1 MHVRTTTTSG
11 DRTDDGRAAGRG
23 VPDGA
28 TRLAQLAARVPY
40 RPGLTGLR
48 AVAVTGVVLAAAGHA
63 WIPGGRV
70 AGVEVLFVVSGYLT
84 VATVTAPDR
93 PLRLAGAARALAAR
107 ARRVL
112 PALLTLLGGVSLL
125 VLATQPDGLFRLGGE
140 IRATLLG
147 VVNWQLITTTG
158 DAAAAPSS
166 LAHLWPVAVGAQLT
180 LVVVLALVAAAS
192 PRARAVLRLAVVVL
206 AVGAAIALAVLADG
220 GQVADRLR
228 YGTDTRATGLL
239 LGAALGLTVTPARD
253 GAIAGI
259 RGRRLRTVGLLAVLG
274 ILVTM
279 RVGGEDA
286 GWIGAGGPLLTDV
299 LAVLAV
305 AVIVRGA
312 AAGPLAATGL
322 QWLGLRS
329 YAIYLWHWPVIVALG
344 GPAAVARPVTTAVY
358 LLAVVVLGDV
368 TYRFVE
374 VPLGATW
381 RVEGSGTAGRT
392 GFAVGVAALA
402 CGAACAA
409 ALLTSAPLLP

>member
-1 MHVRTTTTSG
+1 MHVRTRTTG
-11 DRTDDGRAAGRG
+11 QDRTDDGRAGDTGAQAATGRS
-23 VPDGA
+23 P
-28 TRLAQLAARVPY
+28 RPQY

-48 AVAVTGVVLAAAGHA
+48 AVAVAGVVLAAAGHT

-70 AGVEVLFVVSGYLT
+70 TGIEVLFVVSGYLT
-84 VATVTAPDR
+84 VVSITTRGLPGR
-93 PLRLAGAARALAAR
+93 GLAALGAVASR

-112 PALLTLLGGVSLL
+112 PALLTLLGGASLL
-125 VLATQPDGLFRLGGE
+125 VLSTQPDGLFRLGAE
-140 IRATLLG
+140 IRGALLG
-147 VVNWQLITTTG
+147 IINWQLIATSGTDTT
-158 DAAAAPSS
+158 APSS

-180 LVVVLALVAAAS
+180 LVVIVGLAAATT
-192 PRARAVLRLAVVVL
+192 PRARAVLRLAAVVL
-206 AVGAAIALAVLADG
+206 ALAASIALVVLTG
-220 GQVADRLR
+220 GAQVADRLL

-239 LGAALGLTVTPARD
+239 LGAALGLTVVPVRGRAVP
-253 GAIAGI
+253 GM

-274 ILVTM
+274 LVATM
-279 RVGGEDA
+279 LVGGEGA
-286 GWIGAGGPLLTDV
+286 AWIGAGGPLLTDL
-299 LAVLAV
+299 LAMLAV

-358 LLAVVVLGDV
+358 LLLVVVLGDL
-368 TYRFVE
+368 TYRYVE

-402 CGAACAA
+402 CGSACAA
-409 ALLTSAPLLP
+409 ALLTSGLRLP

>member
-1 MHVRTTTTSG
+1 MQVRTRTRDQ
-11 DRTDDGRAAGRG
+11 DRTDDGRADASGA
-23 VPDGA
+23 PDVA
-28 TRLAQLAARVPY
+28 VDMARLAARVPY
-40 RPGLTGLR
+40 RSGLTGLR
-48 AVAVTGVVLAAAGHA
+48 AVAVSGIVLAAAGHT

-70 AGVEVLFVVSGYLT
+70 AGIEVLFVVSGYLT
-84 VATVTAPDR
+84 VARVTAADR
-93 PLRLAGAARALAAR
+93 PLRPAGAAAALAAR

-147 VVNWQLITTTG
+147 VVNWRLIMTADDG
-158 DAAAAPSS
+158 AAVPSS
-166 LAHLWPVAVGAQLT
+166 LAHLWPLAVGAQLT
-180 LVVVLALVAAAS
+180 LVVVAARVAASA
-192 PRARAVLRLAVVVL
+192 PRARAWLRLVAVVL
-206 AVGAAIALAVLADG
+206 AVSAAIALAVLAEG
-220 GQVADRLR
+220 AQVAERLL

-239 LGAALGLTVTPARD
+239 LGVALGLTVTAAPD
-253 GAIAGI
+253 GAVTGI
-259 RGRRLRTVGLLAVLG
+259 RGRRLRTVGLLALVG

-279 RVGGEDA
+279 RVGGEGA
-286 GWIGAGGPLLTDV
+286 AWIGAAGPLLTDV
-299 LAVLAV
+299 FAVLAV
-305 AVIVRGA
+305 AVIARGA
-312 AAGPLAATGL
+312 ADGPLSATGL

-329 YAIYLWHWPVIVALG
+329 YAIYLWHWPVLVALG
-344 GPAAVARPVTTAVY
+344 GPAAVARPATTAVY
-358 LLAVVVLGDV
+358 VLAVVVLGDV

>member
-1 MHVRTTTTSG
+1 MHVRTRTTG
-11 DRTDDGRAAGRG
+11 QDRTDHGRAEARG
-23 VPDGA
+23 VPDVSVGMA
-28 TRLAQLAARVPY
+28 RLAARVPY
-40 RPGLTGLR
+40 RSGLTGLR
-48 AVAVTGVVLAAAGHA
+48 AVAVTGIVLGAAGHS
-63 WIPGGRV
+63 WLPGGRV
-70 AGVEVLFVVSGYLT
+70 AGIEVLFVVSGYLT
-84 VATVTAPDR
+84 VATVTAADR
-93 PLRLAGAARALAAR
+93 PLHVAGAAGALAAR

-147 VVNWQLITTTG
+147 VVNWQLIM
-158 DAAAAPSS
+158 AADDSAVPSS
-166 LAHLWPVAVGAQLT
+166 LSHLWPLAVGAQLT
-180 LVVVLALVAAAS
+180 LVVVAARVAASS
-192 PRARAVLRLAVVVL
+192 PRARAVLRLAAVVL
-206 AVGAAIALAVLADG
+206 ALSAAIALAVLAEG
-220 GQVADRLR
+220 APIAERLL

-239 LGAALGLTVTPARD
+239 LGVALGLTVTPAPH
-253 GAIAGI
+253 GAVAGI
-259 RGRRLRTVGLLAVLG
+259 RGRRLRTVGLLALVA

-279 RVGGEDA
+279 RVGREGA
-286 GWIGAGGPLLTDV
+286 AWIGAGGPLLTDL

-305 AVIVRGA
+305 AVIVRGSA
-312 AAGPLAATGL
+312 PGPLSAAGL

-329 YAIYLWHWPVIVALG
+329 YAIYLWHWPLIVALG
-344 GPAAVARPVTTAVY
+344 GPAAVARPATTALY
-358 LLAVVVLGDV
+358 LLAVVVLGDI

-392 GFAVGVAALA
+392 GLAVGVAALA

>member
-1 MHVRTTTTSG
+1 MHVRTRTRG
-11 DRTDDGRAAGRG
+11 RVRTDVGRADERS
-23 VPDGA
+23 VPD
-28 TRLAQLAARVPY
+28 LAASLAPLAARVPY
-40 RPGLTGLR
+40 RPALTGLR
-48 AVAVTGVVLAAAGHA
+48 AVAVTGIVLAAAGHP

-84 VATVTAPDR
+84 VATVTGADR
-93 PLRLAGAARALAAR
+93 PLRRPGAARALAAR

-147 VVNWQLITTTG
+147 IVNWQLIMAAD
-158 DAAAAPSS
+158 DAAAVPSS
-166 LAHLWPVAVGAQLT
+166 LEHLWPLAVGAQLT
-180 LVVVLALVAAAS
+180 LVVLLALVAAAS

-206 AVGAAIALAVLADG
+206 AVCSAIVLAVLADG
-220 GQVADRLR
+220 PQIADRLR

-239 LGAALGLTVTPARD
+239 LGVALGLAVTPARE
-253 GAIAGI
+253 GTVAGM

-274 ILVTM
+274 IVVTM
-279 RVGGEDA
+279 RVGGEGA

-312 AAGPLAATGL
+312 AAGPLAATGV

-344 GPAAVARPVTTAVY
+344 GPSAVTRPTTTAVY
-358 LLAVVVLGDV
+358 LLAVVILGDV

-409 ALLTSAPLLP
+409 ALVTSAPLLP

>member
-1 MHVRTTTTSG
+1 MTTRE
-11 DRTDDGRAAGRG
+11 DRTDDGRADEGS
-23 VPDGA
+23 VPDGEA
-28 TRLAQLAARVPY
+28 SIAPLAGGVQY

-48 AVAVTGVVLAAAGHA
+48 AVAVTGIVLAAAGHT

-84 VATVTAPDR
+84 VATVTAADR
-93 PLRLAGAARALAAR
+93 PLRRADAARALAAR

-125 VLATQPDGLFRLGGE
+125 VLATRPDGLFRLGGE

-147 VVNWQLITTTG
+147 IVNWQIIMAAD
-158 DAAAAPSS
+158 DAAAVPSS
-166 LAHLWPVAVGAQLT
+166 VEHLWPIAVGAQLT
-180 LVVVLALVAAAS
+180 LVVVLSLMAAAT
-192 PRARAVLRLAVVVL
+192 PRARALVRLGAVVL
-206 AVGAAIALAVLADG
+206 AVASAIALSVLADG
-220 GQVADRLR
+220 PQIADRLR

-239 LGAALGLTVTPARD
+239 LGAAMGLAVTPARH
-253 GAIAGI
+253 GTVTGI
-259 RGRRLRTVGLLAVLG
+259 RGRRLRTVGVLAVLG
-274 ILVTM
+274 IVVTM
-279 RVGGEDA
+279 WVGGEGA

-299 LAVLAV
+299 LAVVAV

-312 AAGPLAATGL
+312 AAGPLMASGL

-344 GPAAVARPVTTAVY
+344 GPSAVARPTTTAVY
-358 LLAVVVLGDV
+358 LLSVVILGDV

-381 RVEGSGTAGRT
+381 RVEGSRTAGRT
-392 GFAVGVAALA
+392 GVAVGVAGLA

-409 ALLTSAPLLP
+409 ALLTSAPFMP

>member
-1 MHVRTTTTSG
+1 MHVRTRTTRE
-11 DRTDDGRAAGRG
+11 DRTDDGRADTRG
-23 VPDGA
+23 VPDVTVGTPRRA
-28 TRLAQLAARVPY
+28 WLPY
-40 RPGLTGLR
+40 RSGLTGLR
-48 AVAVTGVVLAAAGHA
+48 AVAVTGIVLAAAGHT

-70 AGVEVLFVVSGYLT
+70 AGIEVLFVVGGYLT
-84 VATVTAPDR
+84 VATVTAADR
-93 PLRLAGAARALAAR
+93 PLHPAGAAGALAAR

-125 VLATQPDGLFRLGGE
+125 VLGIQPDGLFRLGGE

-147 VVNWQLITTTG
+147 VVNWRLIMTAG
-158 DAAAAPSS
+158 DGAATPSS
-166 LAHLWPVAVGAQLT
+166 LLHLWPLAVGAQLT
-180 LVVVLALVAAAS
+180 LVVVVALAVAAS

-206 AVGAAIALAVLADG
+206 AVAGAVALAVLADG
-220 GQVADRLR
+220 ADVAARLL

-239 LGAALGLTVTPARD
+239 LGVALGLTITPAPD
-253 GAIAGI
+253 GAFAGI

-279 RVGGEDA
+279 RVGNEGA
-286 GWIGAGGPLLTDV
+286 GWVGAGGPLLTDL

-312 AAGPLAATGL
+312 AAGPLTATGL

-344 GPAAVARPVTTAVY
+344 GPAAVARPTTTAVY
-358 LLAVVVLGDV
+358 LLIIVVLGDA

-392 GFAVGVAALA
+392 GFAMGVAALA
-402 CGAACAA
+402 CGSACAA